1 MDGTSPGQSGLVAFE
16 GNSSLETFPVEV
28 EEVGSRLIEGV
39 VVLSCS
45 WPPTVG
51 GRSAIVHHNHSLPLA
66 TLGAR
71 AR

>member
-16 GNSSLETFPVEV
+16 GNSSMKTFPV
-28 EEVGSRLIEGV
+28 EVGSRLIEGV

-51 GRSAIVHHNHSLPLA
+51 GRSAIVHHNHLPLA